1 MGKGGSP
8 PYQHLPGLKRWPG
21 IRTLETWSFLPAY
34 LLLLIRTLGAI
45 LFSLGCSRATK
56 LCTLPNIWIKGCGRC
71 LSSLPMGAPSSPLPS
86 RPPGAHRAW
95 LLGVRLCNRS
105 RGGFVRRHR
114 RLLVSDCGSAGRYCP
129 RGGSGQVGVAG
140 ASRQPAAGRPQQL
153 GDTQHLQVCGQSPH
167 TWGKLPSPLGR
178 FFFSWQ
184 TCCRQKLSANPTLG
198 ESQQINLFFK

>member
-1 MGKGGSP
+1 MGRGGSP
-8 PYQHLPGLKRWPG
+8 LTNILPGLKRWPG

-34 LLLLIRTLGAI
+34 LLLLIRTLGTI

-114 RLLVSDCGSAGRYCP
+114 RLLVSDCGSALGAIARGVGPAKWAWPGR
-129 RGGSGQVGVAG
+129 AG
-140 ASRQPAAGRPQQL
+140 SRQPASLSSL
-153 GDTQHLQVCGQSPH
+153 GIPNTSKFVVNRH
-167 TWGKLPSPLGR
+167 TPGDCCQALWDDFSFLGKLVVDR
-178 FFFSWQ
+178 
-184 TCCRQKLSANPTLG
+184 N
-198 ESQQINLFFK
+198 SQLTPPWVKASK

>member
-1 MGKGGSP
+1 MEGRQP

-114 RLLVSDCGSAGRYCP
+114 RLLVSDCGSAGRYRP

-140 ASRQPAAGRPQQL
+140 ASRQPAAGSRPASAAWGYPTPPSLWSIATHL
-153 GDTQHLQVCGQSPH
+153 GIAA
-167 TWGKLPSPLGR
+167 KPSGTIFL
-178 FFFSWQ
+178 F
-184 TCCRQKLSANPTLG
+184 LANL
-198 ESQQINLFFK
+198 